1 MDIVNNNKL
10 FNINFNTVDIIS
22 IVRNPYTRI
31 ISDLFYLKLIN
42 INTTKEETT
51 NMIIKFI
58 NKTSYI
64 TDNHNTPQYIFL
76 TNNNKELFNNIK
88 ILKSDI
94 INLGYEDFNY
104 YENINLECDSNNYL
118 EYLNEES
125 IKLINDFYHYDFVL
139 FNYEKM

>member
-1 MDIVNNNKL
+1 MTYMDIVNNNKL
-10 FNINFNTVDIIS
+10 FNINLNTVDIIS

-31 ISDLFYLKLIN
+31 ISYLFYLKLIN

-76 TNNNKELFNNIK
+76 TNNNKELFNNI
-88 ILKSDI
+88 
-94 INLGYEDFNY
+94 
-104 YENINLECDSNNYL
+104 
-118 EYLNEES
+118 
-125 IKLINDFYHYDFVL
+125 
-139 FNYEKM
+139 